1 MNPKPNLLTQV
12 AAALPGLSKSETKVA
27 QAILADPEAATQSS
41 IANLA
46 KSAGVSEP
54 SVNRFSKRFGAK
66 GFPDFKIQLATSL
79 VSGVRYMSQAVE
91 PSDDIASYP
100 FKLFDNTISAL
111 ILARDA
117 LPTEAI
123 AEAVNLL
130 SDAKRIMFLGLGTSA
145 AVAKDAEHKFF
156 RFNTP
161 VTTQTDPLML
171 RMLAAGGAC
180 FTGAARFL
188 RRRCG
193 RRCGSLRSWAFVG
206 VSAMASVS
214 GSRKPRASPAAGA
227 RRRSSVPP
235 PRGDGGDDDAA
246 ADEEDDDLM
255 PDDEYAR
262 AAASAAA
269 ALGEE
274 AAALDAPGAIWG
286 LCEALLRHRHQW
298 VQSVASR
305 VVGHFLAV
313 EGAALARRAVEEKGH
328 PAAANANN
336 ASFDASPISLERVAR
351 HTLGILEQGAGAG
364 DDRVLG
370 TA

>member
-1 MNPKPNLLTQV
+1 MLKIERLIDWRHRMNPKPNLLTQV

-46 KSAGVSEP
+46 KLAGVSEP

-79 VSGVRYMSQAVE
+79 VSGVRYMTQAVE

-123 AEAVNLL
+123 AEAVDLL
-130 SDAKRIMFLGLGTSA
+130 SSAKRIMFLGLGTSA

-171 RMLAAGGAC
+171 RMLAAGGVLGDVFFFISHTGRTKSIVEAAELAQSSGATVIGLTSAKSPLAKAC
-180 FTGAARFL
+180 DCVLEVNVTENTDDYLPMTSRIVHLVLIDTLVTGVMLRGGSALVDHVARIKD
-188 RRRCG
+188 
-193 RRCGSLRSWAFVG
+193 SLRATRFPS
-206 VSAMASVS
+206 
-214 GSRKPRASPAAGA
+214 K
-227 RRRSSVPP
+227 
-235 PRGDGGDDDAA
+235 
-246 ADEEDDDLM
+246 
-255 PDDEYAR
+255 
-262 AAASAAA
+262 
-269 ALGEE
+269 
-274 AAALDAPGAIWG
+274 
-286 LCEALLRHRHQW
+286 
-298 VQSVASR
+298 
-305 VVGHFLAV
+305 
-313 EGAALARRAVEEKGH
+313 K
-328 PAAANANN
+328 
-336 ASFDASPISLERVAR
+336 
-351 HTLGILEQGAGAG
+351 
-364 DDRVLG
+364 
-370 TA
+370 

>member
-46 KSAGVSEP
+46 KLAGVSEP

-100 FKLFDNTISAL
+100 YKLFDNTISSL

-123 AEAVNLL
+123 AEAVDLL
-130 SDAKRIMFLGLGTSA
+130 SAANRILFLGLGTSA

-171 RMLAAGGAC
+171 RMLAAGGVQGDV
-180 FTGAARFL
+180 FFFISHTGRTKAIVEAAELAQASGATVIGLTSAKSPLARVCDCVLEVNVTENTDDYLPMTSRIVQLVLIDTLVTGVML
-188 RRRCG
+188 RG
-193 RRCGSLRSWAFVG
+193 GSTLVEHVAKIKESLRVTRYPS
-206 VSAMASVS
+206 
-214 GSRKPRASPAAGA
+214 K
-227 RRRSSVPP
+227 
-235 PRGDGGDDDAA
+235 
-246 ADEEDDDLM
+246 
-255 PDDEYAR
+255 
-262 AAASAAA
+262 
-269 ALGEE
+269 
-274 AAALDAPGAIWG
+274 
-286 LCEALLRHRHQW
+286 
-298 VQSVASR
+298 
-305 VVGHFLAV
+305 
-313 EGAALARRAVEEKGH
+313 K
-328 PAAANANN
+328 
-336 ASFDASPISLERVAR
+336 
-351 HTLGILEQGAGAG
+351 
-364 DDRVLG
+364 
-370 TA
+370 